1 MIKSFSSF
9 TLIVFAVFS
18 LAACASVRTI
28 PLTEENSYKLGI
40 GDKVRVNVYNQDKL
54 SGDFTVESTGNISLP
69 LVESIP
75 AAGLTTAQLE
85 ENVKQAL
92 QPEYLNDPKVSIEIL
107 NYRNVYILGEVEE
120 PGKYEYV
127 PNMTLLQAVATAN
140 GYTPRASEGGA
151 TVTRHVKGALILFDI
166 EETTML
172 KPGDTVVIN
181 RRWF

>member
-1 MIKSFSSF
+1 MIRPFLYLTLTVLALF
-9 TLIVFAVFS
+9 TLGACSTARTVP
-18 LAACASVRTI
+18 LAGQ
-28 PLTEENSYKLGI
+28 NDYKLGI

-54 SGDFTVESTGNISLP
+54 SGDFTVETTGNISLP

-75 AAGLTTAQLE
+75 AAGLTTAELE
-85 ENVKQAL
+85 QSIKEAL

-107 NYRNVYILGEVEE
+107 NYRNVYVLGEVEE

-151 TVTRHVKGALILFDI
+151 TVTRHVKGALVVFDVD
-166 EETTML
+166 ETTML